1 MPSALLWAYSAERI
15 FLIYSS
21 GKSADFPELSFHG
34 WGRKGRWHIC
44 RLPCIPLCESRIQK
58 RPQAFPCKNKNRGTQ
73 VVKLSVP
80 FLFSSAHS
88 AVPEPCV
95 PRSGCRANQ
104 NAASCQ
110 EKESMEWRNGTERLQ
125 TLRFLVQR
133 G

>member
-1 MPSALLWAYSAERI
+1 MLSAPRDA
-15 FLIYSS
+15 
-21 GKSADFPELSFHG
+21 AD
-34 WGRKGRWHIC
+34 
-44 RLPCIPLCESRIQK
+44 Q
-58 RPQAFPCKNKNRGTQ
+58 RPGQNKNRGTQ

-95 PRSGCRANQ
+95 PRGGCRANQ

-125 TLRFLVQR
+125 TFRFLVQR